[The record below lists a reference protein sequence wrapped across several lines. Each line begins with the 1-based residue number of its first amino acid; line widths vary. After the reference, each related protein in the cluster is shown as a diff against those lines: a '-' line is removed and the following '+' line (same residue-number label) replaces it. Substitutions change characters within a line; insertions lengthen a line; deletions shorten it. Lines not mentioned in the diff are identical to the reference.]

1 MSIQSE
7 ITRIA
12 GNVSDALAEIANKGV
27 TVPVGSNSDDLA
39 TLIAQITGGG
49 GSAIVI
55 TDTIDPV
62 SGGTIRTITA
72 VDISGDTVT
81 ASDMLY
87 GVTAHDASGTAV
99 TGNIV
104 TKTQADLSASGDTV
118 TAPAGYYASSASKS
132 VASGS
137 AATPATTITATPTI
151 SVNSSTGVITASVS
165 ASQSVTPTVSAGYVS
180 TGTAGTITASGSDT
194 EQLSVQAGTTI
205 TPTESQQVAVAAGK
219 YTTGAVNVGAI
230 SSTYVGSGIDRN
242 DSTDLSV
249 SGATVQVP
257 KGYYES
263 NASKAVANGSVTAP
277 STISGTGATV
287 STGTNTLTLSKTVS
301 VTPSVT
307 AAGYVSGGTAG
318 NSSVSLTANVTTQA
332 AQTIHPSTSDQTI
345 SSGRYLTGNQTI
357 KAVTV
362 SGLSASNILS
372 GVTVKIGDST
382 DDDCVASVSGSVS
395 FQTIYSGSSAPSAAQ
410 GVDGD
415 IYIQT

>member
-12 GNVSDALAEIANKGV
+12 GNVSDALDAIANKGV

-137 AATPATTITATPTI
+137 
-151 SVNSSTGVITASVS
+151 
-165 ASQSVTPTVSAGYVS
+165 
-180 TGTAGTITASGSDT
+180 
-194 EQLSVQAGTTI
+194 
-205 TPTESQQVAVAAGK
+205 
-219 YTTGAVNVGAI
+219 
-230 SSTYVGSGIDRN
+230 
-242 DSTDLSV
+242 
-249 SGATVQVP
+249 
-257 KGYYES
+257 
-263 NASKAVANGSVTAP
+263 VTAP
-277 STISGTGATV
+277 SAISGTSATV

-362 SGLSASNILS
+362 SGLSASNVLS

-382 DDDCVASVSGSVS
+382 DDDCVTSVSGSVS

>member
-12 GNVSDALAEIANKGV
+12 GNVSEALTEISNKGV
-27 TVPVGSNSDDLA
+27 VVPVGSNSDDLA

-72 VDISGDTVT
+72 VSLSGDTVT
-81 ASDMLY
+81 ASVLLNGY
-87 GVTAHDASGTAV
+87 TAHDANGNAITGTYVPPAPSLQSKTISPTESQQTVSPSTGYDGLSSVTVNAIDSNYVGSGV
-99 TGNIV
+99 TRRDS
-104 TKTQADLSASGDTV
+104 TDLSASGDTV

-180 TGTAGTITASGSDT
+180 AGAAGTITASGSDT
-194 EQLSVQAGTTI
+194 EQMSV
-205 TPTESQQVAVAAGK
+205 
-219 YTTGAVNVGAI
+219 
-230 SSTYVGSGIDRN
+230 
-242 DSTDLSV
+242 
-249 SGATVQVP
+249 
-257 KGYYES
+257 
-263 NASKAVANGSVTAP
+263 
-277 STISGTGATV
+277 
-287 STGTNTLTLSKTVS
+287 
-301 VTPSVT
+301 
-307 AAGYVSGGTAG
+307 
-318 NSSVSLTANVTTQA
+318 QA

-345 SSGRYLTGNQTI
+345 ASGRYLTGNQTI

-382 DDDCVASVSGSVS
+382 DDDCVMSVSGSVS
-395 FQTIYSGSSAPSAAQ
+395 FQTIYSGSSAPSPSQ
-410 GVDGD
+410 GVNGD